1 MEVILIQDLANL
13 GFKNDIVKVRDGYG
27 RNYLLPQ
34 KIAIIAN
41 ESNKK
46 QLAENLKQQAHK
58 LAALLAAAEKEA
70 EALNGVALTI
80 EAKVSSTGALYGSV
94 TSATVAEELA
104 KKGIEVD
111 RKKILM
117 KDIKT
122 VGEYA
127 ATVVFHK
134 QVKVEVPVTVLAEG
148 QEEVAAPAVE
158 EAPVAEAP
166 AAEVAE

>member
-58 LAALLAAAEKEA
+58 AAKLLADAQALEAKLAETVIEVKVKANEDGKIFGTVTTQNISDALAAQEIAIDKKVITIAEP
-70 EALNGVALTI
+70 
-80 EAKVSSTGALYGSV
+80 
-94 TSATVAEELA
+94 
-104 KKGIEVD
+104 
-111 RKKILM
+111 
-117 KDIKT
+117 IKQ
-122 VGEYA
+122 VGEYTA
-127 ATVVFHK
+127 QARLHRE
-134 QVKVEVPVTVLAEG
+134 VKADIKLNV
-148 QEEVAAPAVE
+148 
-158 EAPVAEAP
+158 VAE
-166 AAEVAE
+166 